1 MWITNSKPI
10 VPKEKKNLSGPRKS
24 KKVCQTIK
32 KNFLQVFY
40 SDRKLF
46 IMYQPNPA
54 AVTNMDLTFV
64 DGCDPPIR
72 DCIGFTPFTGLPPAP
87 APGDG
92 GSDGG
97 RE

>member
-1 MWITNSKPI
+1 
-10 VPKEKKNLSGPRKS
+10 
-24 KKVCQTIK
+24 
-32 KNFLQVFY
+32 
-40 SDRKLF
+40 
-46 IMYQPNPA
+46 MYQPNPA